1 MSPGKL
7 VQCIITTDDNYF
19 LSETHVLVTVQS
31 CKILCLFFSHRLI
44 TAALGQGGYLV
55 APQLSL
61 VALNRTAFSSVL
73 LQGRLLSL

>member
-7 VQCIITTDDNYF
+7 VQCMITVDEKYF

-31 CKILCLFFSHRLI
+31 CKILCLFFPHWLI
-44 TAALGQGGYLV
+44 TAALGQGVYLV

-61 VALNRTAFSSVL
+61 SSTE
-73 LQGRLLSL
+73 